1 MHPALLCG
9 QAAAAAADATEITEM
24 GNDLRSQMKRAGSKR
39 GSADRA
45 SDWNE
50 PILPAGRP
58 RTDRGGEAGG
68 PLSER
73 ASSGAVPYPYFDET
87 LFCQR

>member
-1 MHPALLCG
+1 
-9 QAAAAAADATEITEM
+9 M
-24 GNDLRSQMKRAGSKR
+24 GNDLRTQMKRTEVAEEGAPTE
-39 GSADRA
+39 GA

-50 PILPAGRP
+50 PILPAGQGSGRGRP

-68 PLSER
+68 PLSGRSSER
-73 ASSGAVPYPYFDET
+73 ARSAVPYPYFDET

>member
-1 MHPALLCG
+1 
-9 QAAAAAADATEITEM
+9 M
-24 GNDLRSQMKRAGSKR
+24 GNDLRSQMKRAEG
-39 GSADRA
+39 APTERA

-50 PILPAGRP
+50 PILPAGQGRGRP

-73 ASSGAVPYPYFDET
+73 ARSGAVPYPYFDET

>member
-1 MHPALLCG
+1 
-9 QAAAAAADATEITEM
+9 M
-24 GNDLRSQMKRAGSKR
+24 GNDLRSQMKRAGSE
-39 GSADRA
+39 GGTPTDGA

-50 PILPAGRP
+50 PILPAGQGRGRP

-73 ASSGAVPYPYFDET
+73 GAGPCHTHISMRPFFANANRLMQIGPRV
-87 LFCQR
+87 